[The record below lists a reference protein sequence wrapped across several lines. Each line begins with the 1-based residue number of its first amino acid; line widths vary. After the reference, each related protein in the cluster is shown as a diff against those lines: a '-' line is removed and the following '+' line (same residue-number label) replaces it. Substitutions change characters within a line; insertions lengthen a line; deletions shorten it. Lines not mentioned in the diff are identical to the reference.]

1 MSAAL
6 HSQGRVLVRERRYIG
21 AKPAR
26 DDRSHPHA
34 QTTSRRLNMSEGSL
48 NPSHHFVCGLR
59 RPNLQALHGREDP
72 LLTVL
77 RAVKP
82 PKDIAHVHDAD
93 HLAAFT
99 QHVRN
104 IVARPVEIRAIDG
117 QRYVHILGQAVF
129 ERGGDGQYRLFVW
142 WQPSGNEPWALYA
155 IEIDRTPVIDFPR
168 TPLWKQNLRDMLL
181 EEAARRISDST
192 LAIRW
197 ADWAWSWVHFK
208 VIAMLDIR
216 RLRAQVRGALDL
228 NLRALSLLRFRRRSN
243 LDLQWTMNDYNDAVR
258 EVDEQFV
265 TTMLC
270 GEMQFV
276 LPQPETLYL
285 GPPR

>member
-1 MSAAL
+1 
-6 HSQGRVLVRERRYIG
+6 
-21 AKPAR
+21 
-26 DDRSHPHA
+26 
-34 QTTSRRLNMSEGSL
+34 MSEGSL
-48 NPSHHFVCGLR
+48 NLSHYFICSLR
-59 RPNLQALHGREDP
+59 RPNLQALHEREDS
-72 LLTVL
+72 LLTAL

-93 HLAAFT
+93 HLVSFT

-104 IVARPVEIRAIDG
+104 IVARPVEIREIEG

-129 ERGGDGQYRLFVW
+129 ERGGGGQYRLFVW
-142 WQPSGNEPWALYA
+142 WRPTGNEPWALYA
-155 IEIDRTPVIDFPR
+155 IEMDRTPVIDFPR
-168 TPLWKQNLRDMLL
+168 TPLWKQNLRETLMD
-181 EEAARRISDST
+181 EASRRISDPT
-192 LAIRW
+192 LASRW

-208 VIAMLDIR
+208 VIAMLNLR

-265 TTMLC
+265 TTVLR

-276 LPQPETLYL
+276 LPRPETLYWN
-285 GPPR
+285 PSRWVQR

>member
-1 MSAAL
+1 
-6 HSQGRVLVRERRYIG
+6 
-21 AKPAR
+21 
-26 DDRSHPHA
+26 
-34 QTTSRRLNMSEGSL
+34 MSEGSL
-48 NPSHHFVCGLR
+48 NLSHHFICSLR
-59 RPNLQALHGREDP
+59 RPNLQALHGREDS
-72 LLTVL
+72 LLTAL

-82 PKDIAHVHDAD
+82 PKDIARVHDAD
-93 HLAAFT
+93 HLASFT

-104 IVARPVEIRAIDG
+104 IVARPVEIREIEG

-129 ERGGDGQYRLFVW
+129 ERGGNGQYRLFVW
-142 WQPSGNEPWALYA
+142 WRPAGNEPWALYA
-155 IEIDRTPVIDFPR
+155 IEMDRTPVIDFPR
-168 TPLWKQNLRDMLL
+168 TPLWKQNLREMLI
-181 EEAARRISDST
+181 EEASRRISDPT
-192 LAIRW
+192 LARRW

-265 TTMLC
+265 TTVLS

-276 LPQPETLYL
+276 LPRPETLYL
-285 GPPR
+285 NPPRWVQR